1 MARLRATDDLRQL
14 PLRERM
20 KLRTRQAPAETALR
34 LFTERGH
41 DATTL
46 DGLYDAVEVSQCTL
60 IRNYRTKEDVALA
73 PDSDL
78 WSAYLDLLAI
88 AEPTRPLLG
97 VLRAAP
103 PRTTL
108 DAMSP
113 DWDGRFRTVREL
125 SESVPAPQAHSLGYR
140 QDTTRALVSTVYARA
155 DGQGDEVRLR
165 LTVEIFVA
173 AWRITFL
180 FWTGRRGAARRPGR
194 ARGTVRCHLR
204 RASGKVHRTRQRSPN
219 RPDPRRR
226 GRAR

>member
-1 MARLRATDDLRQL
+1 
-14 PLRERM
+14 M

-97 VLRAAP
+97 VLRAAL

-113 DWDGRFRTVREL
+113 DWDASSGPSVNCRRASPRPRRTASATARTP
-125 SESVPAPQAHSLGYR
+125 PAPWSAPC
-140 QDTTRALVSTVYARA
+140 TRAPTARVTRYAS
-155 DGQGDEVRLR
+155 DSP
-165 LTVEIFVA
+165 
-173 AWRITFL
+173 WRSSWRPGASPSFSGL
-180 FWTGRRGAARRPGR
+180 DDAGRRGGR
-194 ARGTVRCHLR
+194 AGLGERFGATSAELPARF
-204 RASGKVHRTRQRSPN
+204 TEPRQRSPN